1 MNKKVIKTFLVL
13 ALTFSL
19 VGCGSK
25 TASKQKVGVTSDSA
39 VSQLNDAKPIFV
51 APEVIE
57 KNVQAATKA
66 SDELTSIGS
75 ELDSVDAFDVQD
87 NSGLDN

>member
-1 MNKKVIKTFLVL
+1 MNKKVIRTFLVL
-13 ALTFSL
+13 ALVFSL

-25 TASKQKVGVTSDSA
+25 TASEQKVGVTSDSG
-39 VSQLNDAKPIFV
+39 VSLKQAKPIVV
-51 APEVIE
+51 APEVVE

-66 SDELTSIGS
+66 SDKLTSIGS
-75 ELDSVDAFDVQD
+75 ELDSVDDFDVQD